1 VAEEHE
7 HEHVFQEIYQ
17 SELVGLSEETTHKTV
32 SLQMYD
38 RGIEIHFER
47 DEALEL
53 ARAFTALSRYL
64 QEN

>member
-1 VAEEHE
+1 MADEQP

-17 SELVGLSEETTHKTV
+17 SETVGLSEEMVHQTIG
-32 SLQMYD
+32 LELFD
-38 RGIEIHFER
+38 RGLVIHMER

-64 QEN
+64 DEN